1 MDRDRMAW
9 KDVLIKFCIFIVLI
23 CFFGFMFRNIDYIVD
38 YIDNMVRGEK
48 TVQEGEFTILDKN
61 ITNTRVFLASN
72 NTFTFTLESNTKER
86 ERYVVDV
93 SDTVYQ
99 SYFVN
104 DKIKA
109 TFDTYAKSDTCS
121 NFKIEGIVA
130 NDNE

>member
-1 MDRDRMAW
+1 MERDRMDW
-9 KDVLIKFCIFIVLI
+9 KDFLIKFCIFIVFI
-23 CFFGFMFRNIDYIVD
+23 CFFRFMFKNIDYIVD

-72 NTFTFTLESNTKER
+72 NTFTLTLESNTKER

-109 TFDTYAKSDTCS
+109 TLETYSKNDTC
-121 NFKIEGIVA
+121 NLLEVKGVVA
-130 NDNE
+130 NE